1 MKKLI
6 LYTCCSATQ
15 YYNCHTIL
23 KCKFDF
29 VNSKWKKSLVW
40 ENPVNSNICV
50 RENKCISLS
59 PSTCLNRHHIPRFSL
74 ICLVPIF
81 TGVDGPIIADIF
93 YENLF
98 HKGKSATVDAL
109 KPDTSQG
116 ARALHIA
123 VAKL

>member
-59 PSTCLNRHHIPRFSL
+59 PSTRLNRHHIPRFGL
-74 ICLVPIF
+74 IRLVSIF
-81 TGVDGPIIADIF
+81 TGHQASPPIFGGPMFMGTCDRYDSVEAPVTRD
-93 YENLF
+93 
-98 HKGKSATVDAL
+98 
-109 KPDTSQG
+109 
-116 ARALHIA
+116 
-123 VAKL
+123 